1 MKLNA
6 GKLAL
11 ATVATTAILW
21 ILRSLLMMMMP
32 GGMFGMMGAGNYPMN
47 NEMVNSQWGMGGH
60 GMFMG
65 LIGWVIFSGVAAW
78 LIATIYNRLIGSD
91 RV

>member
-1 MKLNA
+1 
-6 GKLAL
+6 
-11 ATVATTAILW
+11 
-21 ILRSLLMMMMP
+21 
-32 GGMFGMMGAGNYPMN
+32 MMGAGNYPMN

>member
-11 ATVATTAILW
+11 AASASAAILW
-21 ILRSLLMMMMP
+21 IIRSLFMMMMP

-47 NEMVNSQWGMGGH
+47 NEMVNSQWGMGSH

-65 LIGWVIFSGVAAW
+65 LIGWVIFSGIAAW
-78 LIATIYNRLIGSD
+78 LIATIYNRLIGPD
-91 RV
+91 GV